1 MRIAPASDL
10 HMEVS
15 TFKPTSAMK
24 NADVIVLAGDIAQ
37 GMAGLEWAAKQDK
50 PVVYVNGNHEYDY
63 NDVITLE
70 QEMRDFCK
78 VHPNVHFLQ
87 EDQWVY
93 GNVRFLGCTLW
104 TDFELYGIDFKS
116 KMLPFVQRAMPEYQT
131 ALMAGEKL
139 RVSDIQKI
147 NMHQVQWL
155 RMMLHEPFQGHT
167 VVVTHHAP
175 HPKSLNPLYKNE
187 ALNVAFASNF
197 ERLLGLSAAWIH
209 GHTHYAVDYT
219 MDDTRILSNPRGYF
233 KVANQ
238 VPSREFQEMILHLE

>member
-78 VHPNVHFLQ
+78 VH
-87 EDQWVY
+87 
-93 GNVRFLGCTLW
+93 
-104 TDFELYGIDFKS
+104 
-116 KMLPFVQRAMPEYQT
+116 
-131 ALMAGEKL
+131 
-139 RVSDIQKI
+139 
-147 NMHQVQWL
+147 
-155 RMMLHEPFQGHT
+155 
-167 VVVTHHAP
+167 VVVKCIIA
-175 HPKSLNPLYKNE
+175 SLIEIKAICY
-187 ALNVAFASNF
+187 V
-197 ERLLGLSAAWIH
+197 
-209 GHTHYAVDYT
+209 
-219 MDDTRILSNPRGYF
+219 ILSSLPT
-233 KVANQ
+233 
-238 VPSREFQEMILHLE
+238 ST